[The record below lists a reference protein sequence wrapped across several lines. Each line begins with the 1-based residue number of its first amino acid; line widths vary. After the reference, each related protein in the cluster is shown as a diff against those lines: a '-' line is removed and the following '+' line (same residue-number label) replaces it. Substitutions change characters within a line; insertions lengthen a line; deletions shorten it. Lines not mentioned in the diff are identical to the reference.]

1 MVRAIEFLCF
11 LLLSGSAW
19 SLVVANEG
27 NEVGRKRRWTGE
39 GGGGERDLVRRQE
52 EGKKG
57 KREGKKDGPV
67 KVRFDE
73 RRRDLDDSDRGI
85 GELETKGDSP

>member
-1 MVRAIEFLCF
+1 VLFVVIGVGVV
-11 LLLSGSAW
+11 SG
-19 SLVVANEG
+19 G
-27 NEVGRKRRWTGE
+27 GKRGE
-39 GGGGERDLVRRQE
+39 RSGEKEEMDRGGGGGGERDLVRRQE